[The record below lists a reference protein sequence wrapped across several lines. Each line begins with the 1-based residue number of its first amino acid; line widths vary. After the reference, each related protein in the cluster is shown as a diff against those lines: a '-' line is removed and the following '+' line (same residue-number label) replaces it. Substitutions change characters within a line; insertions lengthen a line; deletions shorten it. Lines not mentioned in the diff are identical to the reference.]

1 MLTRLLSPLL
11 RRGGEGEVTRS
22 AVANGKKGTQKEI
35 QMQRLSSFVSSPGDH
50 DRKESVQ
57 LTDCTER
64 LAYSDHIL
72 YGSQHLG
79 FWFVFKSWL

>member
-1 MLTRLLSPLL
+1 
-11 RRGGEGEVTRS
+11 
-22 AVANGKKGTQKEI
+22 
-35 QMQRLSSFVSSPGDH
+35 MQRLSSFVSSPGDH